1 MDMTAIVIAA
11 SIPSAI
17 TGFCFWLIEQNIQKR
32 AEKERKER
40 EARQAKVDERERDR
54 EQSELCIIN
63 CINASLALQ
72 VWEVKRMYNRLK
84 KLYLAGRLN
93 DTGLE
98 NAVTRGWITEDQ
110 KAEIIEAKKE
120 QDAPKE

>member
-1 MDMTAIVIAA
+1 MT
-11 SIPSAI
+11 SS
-17 TGFCFWLIEQNIQKR
+17 
-32 AEKERKER
+32 
-40 EARQAKVDERERDR
+40 
-54 EQSELCIIN
+54 
-63 CINASLALQ
+63 LQ
-72 VWEVKRMYNRLK
+72 VWEVKRTYKRLK

-110 KAEIIEAKKE
+110 KAEIIEAKKK

>member
-1 MDMTAIVIAA
+1 MT
-11 SIPSAI
+11 SS
-17 TGFCFWLIEQNIQKR
+17 
-32 AEKERKER
+32 
-40 EARQAKVDERERDR
+40 
-54 EQSELCIIN
+54 
-63 CINASLALQ
+63 LQ
-72 VWEVKRMYNRLK
+72 VWEVKKTYNRLK

-93 DTGLE
+93 DVGLE

>member
-1 MDMTAIVIAA
+1 
-11 SIPSAI
+11 
-17 TGFCFWLIEQNIQKR
+17 
-32 AEKERKER
+32 
-40 EARQAKVDERERDR
+40 
-54 EQSELCIIN
+54 
-63 CINASLALQ
+63 
-72 VWEVKRMYNRLK
+72 MYNRLK

-93 DTGLE
+93 GTGLE

>member
-1 MDMTAIVIAA
+1 
-11 SIPSAI
+11 
-17 TGFCFWLIEQNIQKR
+17 
-32 AEKERKER
+32 
-40 EARQAKVDERERDR
+40 
-54 EQSELCIIN
+54 
-63 CINASLALQ
+63 
-72 VWEVKRMYNRLK
+72 MYKRLK
-84 KLYLAGRLN
+84 KLCLAGRLN

>member
-1 MDMTAIVIAA
+1 MT
-11 SIPSAI
+11 SS
-17 TGFCFWLIEQNIQKR
+17 
-32 AEKERKER
+32 
-40 EARQAKVDERERDR
+40 
-54 EQSELCIIN
+54 
-63 CINASLALQ
+63 LQ
-72 VWEVKRMYNRLK
+72 VWEVKRVYNRLK

-93 DTGLE
+93 DAGLG

>member
-1 MDMTAIVIAA
+1 MT
-11 SIPSAI
+11 SS
-17 TGFCFWLIEQNIQKR
+17 
-32 AEKERKER
+32 
-40 EARQAKVDERERDR
+40 
-54 EQSELCIIN
+54 
-63 CINASLALQ
+63 LQ
-72 VWEVKRMYNRLK
+72 VWEVKRIYNRLK

-98 NAVTRGWITEDQ
+98 NAVARGWITEDQ

>member
-1 MDMTAIVIAA
+1 MT
-11 SIPSAI
+11 SS
-17 TGFCFWLIEQNIQKR
+17 L
-32 AEKERKER
+32 
-40 EARQAKVDERERDR
+40 QA
-54 EQSELCIIN
+54 
-63 CINASLALQ
+63 
-72 VWEVKRMYNRLK
+72 WEVKRTYKRLK

>member
-1 MDMTAIVIAA
+1 MT
-11 SIPSAI
+11 SS
-17 TGFCFWLIEQNIQKR
+17 
-32 AEKERKER
+32 
-40 EARQAKVDERERDR
+40 
-54 EQSELCIIN
+54 
-63 CINASLALQ
+63 LQ

-93 DTGLE
+93 DVGLE